1 MRIGETIRR
10 AYERGERAF
19 LSFWGRLPETELE
32 REAREVEEELESL
45 RKNGN
50 TVIR

>member
-19 LSFWGRLPETELE
+19 LSFWDRLPETELE
-32 REAREVEEELESL
+32 REAREVEEESL